1 MKHNQ
6 GWGRMKKDKKAP
18 RSSNWED
25 IIKFKCD
32 KLCEEIEEKLRRSVK
47 VYSRDE
53 YSQEFLRSLVDQ
65 KSL

>member
-25 IIKFKCD
+25 ILKFKCD
-32 KLCEEIEEKLRRSVK
+32 KLCEEVEAKLRKSVK
-47 VYSRDE
+47 VYTRDE
-53 YSQEFLRSLVDQ
+53 YSQEFLRSLVNP